1 MKTREQKIDEVISL
15 FDKHVRGAG
24 DAPGVEARVKDY
36 MREFID
42 PIRNAN
48 WDVLDAG
55 AGDAYTADYLL
66 GKINS
71 WVGINKGIDLIN
83 TQSKY
88 NILEMD
94 FHDLQF
100 EDNSFDLV
108 LAVNT
113 LEHSYFPALYISE
126 LRRVSKEY
134 VFIDLPLAMCDGG
147 NHCHEE
153 NPDHHY
159 LMSQFMWEKMFNI
172 IGLSIVKKGIYGA
185 EVQYLLKKS
194 NPAIAA

>member
-1 MKTREQKIDEVISL
+1 MKTREQKIDDVISL

-24 DAPGVEARVKDY
+24 DPTGVEARVKYY
-36 MREFID
+36 MREYID
-42 PIRNAN
+42 SIRNATWN
-48 WDVLDAG
+48 VLDAG
-55 AGDAYTADYLL
+55 AGDAFTADYLL
-66 GKINS
+66 GEVNS

-83 TQSKY
+83 TQPKY
-88 NILEMD
+88 NILDMD

-100 EDNSFDLV
+100 EDDSFDLV

-134 VFIDLPLAMCDGG
+134 VFIDLPLAMCDEGSQ
-147 NHCHEE
+147 CHQE

-159 LMSQFMWEKMFNI
+159 LMSMFMWEKMFNI
-172 IGLSIVKKGIYGA
+172 IGLSIVKKGIFGA
-185 EVQYLLKKS
+185 EVQWLLKKS
-194 NPAIAA
+194 NPAIAS